1 MLLQKQLRLIQSG
14 KRYRLSGKRSPPARQ
29 SGTGIRSPG
38 RQLNARRSRSGNQPE
53 VERIRTKA
61 CVNSN
66 RPVVWNMSLAEFMRT
81 WFRPS
86 CLAV

>member
-1 MLLQKQLRLIQSG
+1 MLLQKQLQLIQRG
-14 KRYRLSGKRSPPARQ
+14 KRYRLSGKMSPSARRSGNGIGGPAR
-29 SGTGIRSPG
+29 RST
-38 RQLNARRSRSGNQPE
+38 ARRSRPGNQAGR
-53 VERIRTKA
+53 ERIRTKA
-61 CVNSN
+61 WVNSN

>member
-1 MLLQKQLRLIQSG
+1 MLLQKQLQLIQRG
-14 KRYRLSGKRSPPARQ
+14 KRYRLSGEMSLSVSRPGTAVQRS
-29 SGTGIRSPG
+29 TV
-38 RQLNARRSRSGNQPE
+38 RRSRAGNQAGR
-53 VERIRTKA
+53 ERIRTKA

>member
-1 MLLQKQLRLIQSG
+1 MLLQKQLQLIRRG
-14 KRYRLSGKRSPPARQ
+14 KRYRLSGQMSLSAYRSGA
-29 SGTGIRSPG
+29 GIGGPVRRST
-38 RQLNARRSRSGNQPE
+38 ARRSRAGNQAGR
-53 VERIRTKA
+53 ERIRTKA

>member
-1 MLLQKQLRLIQSG
+1 MLLQKQLRLISHG
-14 KRYRLSGKRSPPARQ
+14 KRYRLSGEMSPPVRRKRA
-29 SGTGIRSPG
+29 GIRI
-38 RQLNARRSRSGNQPE
+38 AVRRSIARSLRSGDQPE
-53 VERIRTKA
+53 VERMRTSA